1 MGWHRFIVVRMAV
14 FSLTALGA
22 AAVLGMAIHQ
32 ATLFLH
38 NTYDKPYLIFAIVVA
53 ALTLIACLALSA
65 KYSLYTHIGCIA
77 FLAILWLALAS
88 YTTDRIG
95 YVQCESLDGQTRP
108 AQPLGKTT
116 AQYNA
121 VSWCRELKAMMAFAW
136 FDWALFMIAIV
147 SWIRL
152 SEHEEN
158 TYGEGDEHVRHEER
172 AMEEGGFANGQ
183 YLRREGLQAG
193 YGVPGVAN
201 GGVLGGGGLGARYVS
216 TGGAYNYPT
225 GGLPLQTG
233 QQVIYQQP
241 GHNVVISNGQVTQ
254 VPTGVP
260 TGQVV
265 YQ

>member
-1 MGWHRFIVVRMAV
+1 MVVRMVV
-14 FSLTALGA
+14 FSLAALGA

-32 ATLFLH
+32 ATLFMH

-53 ALTLIACLALSA
+53 ALTLILCLALA
-65 KYSLYTHIGCIA
+65 TKYSLYTHIGCIA
-77 FLAILWLALAS
+77 LLAILWLALAS

-108 AQPLGKTT
+108 AQPLGKVTT
-116 AQYNA
+116 QYNA
-121 VSWCRELKAMMAFAW
+121 VSWCRELKAMMAFSW

-147 SWIRL
+147 SWLRL

-158 TYGEGDEHVRHEER
+158 AYGEGDEASRHEDR
-172 AMEEGGFANGQ
+172 AMEEAGYANNQ
-183 YLRREGLQAG
+183 YARREGLQAG
-193 YGVPGVAN
+193 YGIPGMAN
-201 GGVLGGGGLGARYVS
+201 GGVLPGGLGARYVS
-216 TGGAYNYPT
+216 TGGMYAG
-225 GGLPLQTG
+225 GGLPAQTG
-233 QQVIYQQP
+233 GQVIYQQP

-254 VPTGVP
+254 VPTGMGLVGGGVP